1 MKKIS
6 SVLLLS
12 LVSILLIG
20 CSQKII
26 FPVSK
31 VIPSAD
37 AVAKIKKDKNN
48 NYQIGLEVKNLTSP
62 DRLSP
67 PREMYVVWIKTDKDT
82 INLGQLKSS
91 KSMFSSSRNAS
102 MTTTTPHKPS
112 YFMITAEDQA
122 NNKHPGLQVV
132 LESSVED
139 N

>member
-6 SVLLLS
+6 FVLLLS

-48 NYQIGLEVKNLTSP
+48 NYQIDLEVKNLTSP

-67 PREMYVVWIKTDKDT
+67 PREMYVVWIETDKGT

-91 KSMFSSSRNAS
+91 KSMFSSARNAS

-112 YFMITAEDQA
+112 RFIIIAEDKP
-122 NNKHPGLQVV
+122 NNKEPGSQVV

-139 N
+139 K